1 MRFFAI
7 VGLALFF
14 GSSEQTLVAQGPQRD
29 GVQPAERHGTAV
41 VRGRVVA
48 AGTGSPI
55 RRAVVN
61 LSPAP
66 PPIQSGAAG
75 QTFVSVQPLPPA
87 TPFGP
92 QRRTVTD
99 AEGRFAFTDV
109 ASGSYRIFVNPG
121 QHSGQHVSIAYGAKP
136 SEGPLGSDPGLTL
149 QLSDGQTIDKVVIAL
164 PRGAVISGRIMDE
177 AGEPLARVQVYAL
190 AFPAGSPRGIRVGS
204 GVQTDDLGQFRIFGL
219 QSGEF
224 VVAADA
230 RNNTF
235 VSPNSPQSEADQV
248 GFMTTYYPGVTDES
262 AAQRVRA
269 RAGTETS
276 GVEIRVGSG
285 RLFRVSGTILDS
297 EGRAVSRSSGEL
309 IRRGTAF
316 GNTQNF
322 FFQTDE
328 QGAFQMQNIPPGD
341 YRLVMRY
348 PNNTPAQA
356 AAPTDPQLA
365 YQPVTVAGDVE
376 NLSVVLR
383 PGTTITGQVYFEQEP
398 PASALTQLRIMATS
412 ANPEDGIGRGLMPSP
427 IGSTRTFT
435 LKGLIGENLLR
446 LIAPYQNI
454 YLKSIAAD
462 GEDITDT
469 PREFKASDRIVVT
482 LTSRAS
488 IVEGVVT
495 DPRGTPS
502 GVGIIMF
509 ADEKGLWQ
517 TNATRTKRT
526 GVDANGSYRVSGLM
540 PGRYYIIAV
549 PRERLTFPANAVD
562 SAYFEQLSK
571 EAETIVIGDSE
582 QRRVDLRVQQL
593 DR

>member
-1 MRFFAI
+1 
-7 VGLALFF
+7 
-14 GSSEQTLVAQGPQRD
+14 
-29 GVQPAERHGTAV
+29 

-66 PPIQSGAAG
+66 PPIQSGAAV
-75 QTFVSVQPLPPA
+75 QPSVSVQPLPPA

-99 AEGRFAFTDV
+99 AEGRFAFADV
-109 ASGSYRIFVNPG
+109 ASGNYRIFVNPG

-136 SEGPLGSDPGLTL
+136 SEGPLGSDPGLTI

-164 PRGAVISGRIMDE
+164 PRGAVISGRIMDDV
-177 AGEPLARVQVYAL
+177 GEPLARVQVYAL
-190 AFPAGSPRGIRVGS
+190 AFPAGSPRGIRIGS
-204 GVQTDDLGQFRIFGL
+204 GAQTDDLGQFRLFGL

-224 VVAADA
+224 VVAAEA
-230 RNNTF
+230 RNNTM
-235 VSPNSPQSEADQV
+235 VSPNTPPSEADQV

-285 RLFRVSGTILDS
+285 RLFRVSGTILDA
-297 EGRAVSRSSGEL
+297 EGRAVSRGNGQL
-309 IRRGTAF
+309 VRRGTAF

-322 FFQTDE
+322 FFSTDE
-328 QGAFQMQNIPPGD
+328 QGAFQMQSIPPGD

-348 PNNTPAQA
+348 PNYA
-356 AAPTDPQLA
+356 AMQGVSPPDPQLA
-365 YQPVTVAGDVE
+365 YQAVTVAGDTE
-376 NLSVVLR
+376 NLAVVLR
-383 PGTTITGQVYFEQEP
+383 VGTTITGQVYFEQEP

-412 ANPEDGIGRGLMPSP
+412 ANPEDGMGMGLTPSP
-427 IGSTRTFT
+427 IVSNTRTFT
-435 LKGLIGENLLR
+435 LKGLIGEYFLR
-446 LIAPYQNI
+446 LIAPYQSI
-454 YLKSIAAD
+454 YVKSITAD
-462 GEDITDT
+462 GEDITDAA
-469 PREFKASDRIVVT
+469 REFKASDRIVIT

-488 IVEGVVT
+488 IVEGIVT

-509 ADEKGLWQ
+509 ADERALWQ

-526 GVDANGSYRVSGLM
+526 GVDANGAYRVSGLM

-571 EAETIVIGDSE
+571 DAETLVIGDSE

>member
-75 QTFVSVQPLPPA
+75 QTSVSVQPLPPA

-248 GFMTTYYPGVTDES
+248 GFMTTSLPWRDRRERGP
-262 AAQRVRA
+262 A
-269 RAGTETS
+269 RASSRRDGDVRRGNQGGEWS
-276 GVEIRVGSG
+276 S
-285 RLFRVSGTILDS
+285 
-297 EGRAVSRSSGEL
+297 VSRLRHHSRL
-309 IRRGTAF
+309 RR
-316 GNTQNF
+316 
-322 FFQTDE
+322 
-328 QGAFQMQNIPPGD
+328 
-341 YRLVMRY
+341 
-348 PNNTPAQA
+348 
-356 AAPTDPQLA
+356 
-365 YQPVTVAGDVE
+365 
-376 NLSVVLR
+376 
-383 PGTTITGQVYFEQEP
+383 
-398 PASALTQLRIMATS
+398 TS
-412 ANPEDGIGRGLMPSP
+412 CFSQQRRAH
-427 IGSTRTFT
+427 STRN
-435 LKGLIGENLLR
+435 GLR
-446 LIAPYQNI
+446 
-454 YLKSIAAD
+454 
-462 GEDITDT
+462 
-469 PREFKASDRIVVT
+469 
-482 LTSRAS
+482 
-488 IVEGVVT
+488 
-495 DPRGTPS
+495 
-502 GVGIIMF
+502 
-509 ADEKGLWQ
+509 
-517 TNATRTKRT
+517 
-526 GVDANGSYRVSGLM
+526 
-540 PGRYYIIAV
+540 
-549 PRERLTFPANAVD
+549 
-562 SAYFEQLSK
+562 
-571 EAETIVIGDSE
+571 
-582 QRRVDLRVQQL
+582 
-593 DR
+593 

>member
-1 MRFFAI
+1 M
-7 VGLALFF
+7 
-14 GSSEQTLVAQGPQRD
+14 
-29 GVQPAERHGTAV
+29 
-41 VRGRVVA
+41 RGRVVA

-75 QTFVSVQPLPPA
+75 QPSVSVQPLPPA

-109 ASGSYRIFVNPG
+109 ASGSYRIFVSPG
-121 QHSGQHVSIAYGAKP
+121 QHSGQHVAIAYGAKP
-136 SEGPLGSDPGLTL
+136 SEGPLGTDPGLTI

-204 GVQTDDLGQFRIFGL
+204 GVQTDDLGQFRLFGL

-235 VSPNSPQSEADQV
+235 VAPNSPQTDADQV

-285 RLFRVSGTILDS
+285 RLFRVSGTILDA
-297 EGRAVSRSSGEL
+297 EGRAVSRSNGEL

-322 FFQTDE
+322 FFQTDG

-348 PNNTPAQA
+348 PNSTPAQA

-376 NLSVVLR
+376 NLSVILR
-383 PGTTITGQVYFEQEP
+383 PGTTISPGGGTSSRSRRPRRSRSCGRDVPLNQRQRLVINRLLEGFEGKLTTSKWATLTKSSTDTALRDIQQLVERGVLVRNQAGGRSTSYSLAGHGNGQR
-398 PASALTQLRIMATS
+398 PAISRPRVADRWVASIPSSELQLQ
-412 ANPEDGIGRGLMPSP
+412 PDLHLPGRAG
-427 IGSTRTFT
+427 
-435 LKGLIGENLLR
+435 
-446 LIAPYQNI
+446 
-454 YLKSIAAD
+454 AAD
-462 GEDITDT
+462 RSE
-469 PREFKASDRIVVT
+469 R
-482 LTSRAS
+482 
-488 IVEGVVT
+488 
-495 DPRGTPS
+495 S
-502 GVGIIMF
+502 G
-509 ADEKGLWQ
+509 
-517 TNATRTKRT
+517 
-526 GVDANGSYRVSGLM
+526 
-540 PGRYYIIAV
+540 
-549 PRERLTFPANAVD
+549 VD
-562 SAYFEQLSK
+562 SACW
-571 EAETIVIGDSE
+571 V
-582 QRRVDLRVQQL
+582 R
-593 DR
+593 